1 MKRALSLAVFAAAC
15 GHGPRYLGAPLP
27 AACERGDVERCAG
40 WMAERDL
47 VAGQLDSYD
56 DDELRAYV
64 QGITDRLA
72 RGSTLRRA
80 PRVVIG
86 DHDGTSAAFGER
98 IVIGRIAIE
107 RLGSEAELA
116 AIVAHELVHVEGR
129 HAAVTHRRERDTRAR
144 HRRRHR
150 ALARR
155 RGLARRAP

>member
-15 GHGPRYLGAPLP
+15 GHGPRYLGATLP
-27 AACERGDVERCAG
+27 VACERGDIERCAG
-40 WMAERDL
+40 WMVDRDL
-47 VAGQLDSYD
+47 VAGQLDIYD

-64 QGITDRLA
+64 QGITDRLV

-86 DHDGTSAAFGER
+86 DHDGTYAAFGER

-107 RLGSEAELA
+107 RLGCEAELA